1 MALRDL
7 TQDNIRV
14 RDLIDFANTKQ
25 NMAESN
31 LIDLVSW
38 IDPNGNMYM
47 GTRAEITDIIQTGS
61 WR

>member
-7 TQDNIRV
+7 TKDNIRV
-14 RDLIDFANTKQ
+14 RDLIDFANARQ
-25 NMAESN
+25 DYSAE

-38 IDPNGNMYM
+38 IDPYGNTYI
-47 GTRAEITDIIQTGS
+47 GRRAEILEIVESGS

>member
-7 TQDNIRV
+7 TKDNIRV
-14 RDLIDFANTKQ
+14 RDLIDLANTKQ

-38 IDPNGNMYM
+38 IDPNGNMYI
-47 GTRAEITDIIQTGS
+47 GTKAEITDIIQTGS

>member
-7 TQDNIRV
+7 TQNNIRV
-14 RDLIDFANTKQ
+14 RDLIDLANTKQ

-38 IDPNGNMYM
+38 IDPNGNMYI
-47 GTRAEITDIIQTGS
+47 GTKAEITDIIQTGS

>member
-1 MALRDL
+1 L
-7 TQDNIRV
+7 TKDNIRV

-47 GTRAEITDIIQTGS
+47 GTKAEITNIIQTGS

>member
-7 TQDNIRV
+7 TKDNIRV

-47 GTRAEITDIIQTGS
+47 GTKAEITDIIQTGS